1 MGRGPGREQNVKPI
15 NTKEKLM
22 EQLNRI
28 EIRGVV
34 GAVRSQIIN
43 GNKMSK
49 FSVATS
55 RAYKDREGVA
65 QIDTTWHNVIAWES
79 DKITDLDKIQ
89 AGSKVYALGRL
100 QTQKYMGADGVEK
113 TYYEVVAS
121 KVNLIES
128 DEPLQ
133 YAM

>member
-1 MGRGPGREQNVKPI
+1 
-15 NTKEKLM
+15 M

>member
-1 MGRGPGREQNVKPI
+1 
-15 NTKEKLM
+15 M

-34 GAVRSQIIN
+34 GTVKTQIIN
-43 GNKMSK
+43 GSKMSK

-65 QIDTTWHNVIAWES
+65 QIDTTWHNVLAWES
-79 DKITDLDKIQ
+79 DKITDLDKVKT
-89 AGSKVYALGRL
+89 GSKVHAVGRL
-100 QTQKYMGADGVEK
+100 QTQKYVGADGIEK

-121 KVNLIES
+121 KVDVIES